1 MSINLK
7 SDSHL
12 LMQGWPEYKIKVLL
26 EKEECSPEH
35 DITEMFAQ
43 VGGSEQF
50 EDLRYRSLNDR

>member
-1 MSINLK
+1 
-7 SDSHL
+7 
-12 LMQGWPEYKIKVLL
+12 MQGRPEYKIRVLL
-26 EKEECSPEH
+26 AEEECSPEH